1 MSTKKPQPVALSPRQ
16 VTMVFEEIALAA
28 NALDGLLGILET
40 EALEDASERAAVTA
54 AAVLLTEDV
63 AKVLNAGDPDG
74 LIEGFMAQGKGR
86 GVAVDMGAF
95 WYGVSAGE
103 IKLRRSGG

>member
-1 MSTKKPQPVALSPRQ
+1 MSTKKPQSEALSPRQ

-54 AAVLLTEDV
+54 AAVLLNKRV
-63 AKVLNAGDPDG
+63 G
-74 LIEGFMAQGKGR
+74 LLAELYGERCGELKPTLVKGGADEWLMPRAFTAELEGG
-86 GVAVDMGAF
+86 AV
-95 WYGVSAGE
+95 
-103 IKLRRSGG
+103 